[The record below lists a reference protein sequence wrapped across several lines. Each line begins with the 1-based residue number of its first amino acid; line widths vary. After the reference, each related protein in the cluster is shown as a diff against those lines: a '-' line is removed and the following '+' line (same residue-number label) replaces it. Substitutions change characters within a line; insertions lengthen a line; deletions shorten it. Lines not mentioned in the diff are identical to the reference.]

1 MVLRYILIK
10 FKIYLRMSEA
20 APRKRLFEAGQ
31 MKLLVLHF
39 IAQSPKFSYD
49 IIKDVANLVGG
60 NYKPSTGTICPTLN
74 YLEQQQY
81 TRVEK
86 QYTRVEI
93 SKDERKQYHIT
104 PQGLMH
110 LQDHQSEL
118 DKIFERFNTRNQIQN
133 NSEFLD
139 IKRAMEN
146 LKMALR
152 LKIQHENLTQAQ
164 VCMIAEKIDQAA
176 VEITYLASQ
185 EVSQ

>member
-1 MVLRYILIK
+1 
-10 FKIYLRMSEA
+10 MSDS
-20 APRKRLFEAGQ
+20 PTRKRLFEAGQ

-39 IAQSPKFSYD
+39 IAQNPKFSYD

-81 TRVEK
+81 TRVE
-86 QYTRVEI
+86 I
-93 SKDERKQYHIT
+93 SPDERKQYHIT
-104 PQGLMH
+104 PQGLIH

-118 DKIFERFNTRNQIQN
+118 DKIFERFNTRSQIQN

-146 LKMALR
+146 LKVALR

-164 VCMIAEKIDQAA
+164 VRTIAEKIDQAA
-176 VEITYLASQ
+176 VEITHLANQ

>member
-1 MVLRYILIK
+1 
-10 FKIYLRMSEA
+10 MSEA

-31 MKLLVLHF
+31 MKILVLHL
-39 IAQSPKFSYD
+39 IAQAPKFSYD

-74 YLEQQQY
+74 YLEEQ
-81 TRVEK
+81 

-93 SKDERKQYHIT
+93 SPDKRNQYHIT
-104 PQGLMH
+104 SQGLIH
-110 LQDHQSEL
+110 LQQNKSEL
-118 DKIFERFNTRNQIQN
+118 DKVFQRFNTRHQIQN
-133 NSEFLD
+133 NSDFLD

-164 VCMIAEKIDQAA
+164 VRTIAEKIEQAA
-176 VEITYLASQ
+176 VEIIHLANE
-185 EVSQ
+185 EVSE

>member
-1 MVLRYILIK
+1 MLDYTT
-10 FKIYLRMSEA
+10 
-20 APRKRLFEAGQ
+20 RKRLFEAGQ

-39 IAQSPKFSYD
+39 IAQNPKFSYD

-81 TRVEK
+81 TRVE
-86 QYTRVEI
+86 I
-93 SKDERKQYHIT
+93 SPDERKQYHIT
-104 PQGLMH
+104 PQGLIH

-118 DKIFERFNTRNQIQN
+118 DKIFERFNTRSQIQN

-146 LKMALR
+146 LKVALR

-164 VCMIAEKIDQAA
+164 VRTIAEKIDQAA
-176 VEITYLASQ
+176 VEITHLANQ